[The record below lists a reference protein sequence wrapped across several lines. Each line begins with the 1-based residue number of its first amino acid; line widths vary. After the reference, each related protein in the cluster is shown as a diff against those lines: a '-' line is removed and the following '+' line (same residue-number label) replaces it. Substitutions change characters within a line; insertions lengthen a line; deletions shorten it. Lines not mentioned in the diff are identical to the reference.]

1 MAARFTCSLP
11 VVVGKGEAAGADRVV
26 GTVLRISQCT
36 AGDFLLEEVGVV
48 GSTQHLPVGTPPPTR
63 IQDILALKAVRRNG
77 LGATPG
83 SPPPTL
89 ITIVN

>member
-1 MAARFTCSLP
+1 MWLPSSLVPYP
-11 VVVGKGEAAGADRVV
+11 VVVGKGEAAGADRVD
-26 GTVLRISQCT
+26 GFVLRKSQCT
-36 AGDFLLEEVGVV
+36 TGDFLLEVGVV
-48 GSTQHLPVGTPPPTR
+48 GSVPHLPVGTPPPNP
-63 IQDILALKAVRRNG
+63 IQDFLALKAVRRNG